1 MDAIELANFPR
12 GSLSR
17 RGGALITRRSVRQK
31 RSARRPEDP
40 GHLASLTHGNGN
52 RPAPF
57 IAPAI
62 EKVKN
67 SHAIDSILRRYCNFY
82 QAGWRCGQLLVNHF
96 KIRRPA
102 AKVVMR
108 TNDPAPIDCGPP
120 PDQLFDDIK
129 LQIEIAVASL

>member
-17 RGGALITRRSVRQK
+17 RGGALITHRSVRQN

-57 IAPAI
+57 ITPAI

-67 SHAIDSILRRYCNFY
+67 SNAIESILRRYCNFY
-82 QAGWRCGQLLVNHF
+82 QAGWRCGQLLVTPRQ
-96 KIRRPA
+96 IRSLA
-102 AKVVMR
+102 A
-108 TNDPAPIDCGPP
+108 
-120 PDQLFDDIK
+120 Q
-129 LQIEIAVASL
+129 